1 MGNCNRQ
8 YILSNLIFNHFYLR
22 YRGLNIGQNTT
33 MAHTNRFYELKEL
46 SSLLEEVSKIV
57 ERMAFNE
64 DLPIFDSELEKSL
77 RISYNDFRNH
87 ISELDNKLF

>member
-1 MGNCNRQ
+1 MVHT
-8 YILSNLIFNHFYLR
+8 SR
-22 YRGLNIGQNTT
+22 Y
-33 MAHTNRFYELKEL
+33 YELKKL
-46 SSLLEEVSKIV
+46 STILGEASKIV
-57 ERMAFNE
+57 EKMAFNE

>member
-1 MGNCNRQ
+1 M
-8 YILSNLIFNHFYLR
+8 S
-22 YRGLNIGQNTT
+22 
-33 MAHTNRFYELKEL
+33 HTNRYHELKKL
-46 SSLLEEVSKIV
+46 STLFQEASKIA

-87 ISELDNKLF
+87 ISELNSRLF

>member
-1 MGNCNRQ
+1 
-8 YILSNLIFNHFYLR
+8 
-22 YRGLNIGQNTT
+22 

-46 SSLLEEVSKIV
+46 SSLLGEVSKIV
-57 ERMAFNE
+57 ERMVFNE